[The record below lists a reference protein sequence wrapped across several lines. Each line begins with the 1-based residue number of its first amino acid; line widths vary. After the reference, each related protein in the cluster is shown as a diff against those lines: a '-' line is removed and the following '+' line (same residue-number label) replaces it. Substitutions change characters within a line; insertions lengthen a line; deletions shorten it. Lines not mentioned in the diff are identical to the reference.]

1 MPISFLDVKILPV
14 LSYRTFASGG
24 YIMTSKPMAIGT
36 EIVKIFA
43 SASQFTSDGA
53 ILPRMRPIAI
63 AAAIQSGKKRSR
75 KLSDFVVCAM
85 VSGVIDISMNV
96 NMSRVETV

>member
-1 MPISFLDVKILPV
+1 
-14 LSYRTFASGG
+14 
-24 YIMTSKPMAIGT
+24 MTSKPMAIGT

-53 ILPRMRPIAI
+53 ILPRMRPIVI

-75 KLSDFVVCAM
+75 KLSDFVVC
-85 VSGVIDISMNV
+85 VIDSGVIDISIDV
-96 NMSRVETV
+96 NMSRVGAV